1 MTPRPTPRPLIRQ
14 ALARLVPAAAAAR
27 DVRRYRPLVAGP
39 AILWRA
45 AHAATWTVAVDAD
58 PVLRPRAPRDPGEV
72 ERLVADLAGRGF
84 TCRVGATVAGPFDA
98 AAPIAA
104 DHGASTTSVALPR
117 LHLDF
122 YGWALMYQ
130 PPGMRGT
137 AVVDA
142 HDAFDG
148 LPALF
153 ELPLELI
160 DRAEFLESRGF
171 RTRPLVIPT
180 RPEDFAVDPDG
191 RTRNRFFPE
200 AACRRPCSL
209 ERLL

>member
-1 MTPRPTPRPLIRQ
+1 MTPRSPIRQ
-14 ALARLVPAAAAAR
+14 ALARLVPAAAPR
-27 DVRRYRPLVAGP
+27 CVRRYRPLVAGP

-45 AHAATWTVAVDAD
+45 AHARAWTVAVDAD
-58 PVLRPRAPRDPGEV
+58 PPLRPRAPRDPDEV

-84 TCRVGATVAGPFDA
+84 TCRVGAAVAGPFDA
-98 AAPIAA
+98 APPAQARTDAAAPPA
-104 DHGASTTSVALPR
+104 VRPR

-142 HDAFDG
+142 HDRFDD

-160 DRAEFLESRGF
+160 DRADHLESRGF
-171 RTRPLVIPT
+171 LTRPLVIPT
-180 RPEDFAVDPDG
+180 RPEDFAIDPGG
-191 RTRNRFFPE
+191 RPRNRFFPD

>member
-1 MTPRPTPRPLIRQ
+1 MTPRPLIRQ
-14 ALARLVPAAAAAR
+14 ALVRLVPAAGATR
-27 DVRRYRPLVAGP
+27 GVRRYRPLVAGP

-45 AHAATWTVAVDAD
+45 AHATTWTVAVESDRL
-58 PVLRPRAPRDPGEV
+58 LRPRAPRDPDEV
-72 ERLVADLAGRGF
+72 ERLVAELAGRGI

-98 AAPIAA
+98 GRSPAQ
-104 DHGASTTSVALPR
+104 DHGSATRSEPQR

-142 HDAFDG
+142 HDRFDD
-148 LPALF
+148 LPAVF

-180 RPEDFAVDPDG
+180 RPEDFATGPDG
-191 RTRNRFFPE
+191 RLRNRFFPE